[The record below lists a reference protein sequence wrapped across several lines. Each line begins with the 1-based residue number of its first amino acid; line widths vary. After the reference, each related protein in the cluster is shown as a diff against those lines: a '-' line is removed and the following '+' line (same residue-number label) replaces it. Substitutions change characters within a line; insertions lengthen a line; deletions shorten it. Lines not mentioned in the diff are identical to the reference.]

1 MLVGLAAFVGALRAA
16 LVGDPSMTGAT
27 TAVPSMDLPQALSFA
42 SNALNFQS
50 HGVDWPRTSAHCGLG
65 AAVIAGNAGRK
76 GVELPK
82 L

>member
-16 LVGDPSMTGAT
+16 LVGDPSMTDAT

-42 SNALNFQS
+42 SNALNS
-50 HGVDWPRTSAHCGLG
+50 SRAAWIGLALLLTLILG